1 MCSPPQLC
9 VLPKAA
15 SSQSRVVSLQ
25 NPRWSKPT
33 RYLVC
38 PETGFYEF
46 TRIAA
51 PSSTPRSWLID
62 GARGVVRKDAE
73 DAERGP
79 VEGTSEVFETHIT
92 KDGEVF
98 VATPYDPLFLVLP
111 ALASDAGKKRMFL
124 PRDDHID
131 KLGETSPHLPQILRE
146 GKTQALFEARMAAVC
161 DTVEA
166 GDESMYRLNKT
177 KLLEELL
184 SKAKKLS
191 ESGLP
196 KSMEERFVAKPLEA
210 PVLTRRSQ
218 PQPTTLTTEESG
230 LEDSQTPATEKS
242 ESQASV
248 TSVETTDSGTT
259 QASVS
264 TAATT
269 PSAES
274 SEEETIAAAMTPSA
288 EVLSLQRLRVAFNFI
303 LSAYL
308 PPSLASIL
316 KTNLAAADTK
326 PDFAPLEEYL
336 SKLAELKAELLA
348 SRAAT
353 DYSRKRGLDDIEDE
367 RAEKRRR
374 KEEEEKR
381 KKAGESRGVK
391 QLKKVNVSGMKKM
404 SDFFKKKT

>member
-1 MCSPPQLC
+1 MSSPPQLFI
-9 VLPKAA
+9 LPKTA
-15 SSQSRVVSLQ
+15 SSESRIVALQ

-33 RYLVC
+33 RYLAC

-62 GARGVVRKDAE
+62 GARGVVRNERNDGTEETLSSTSKD
-73 DAERGP
+73 
-79 VEGTSEVFETHIT
+79 FETHIA
-92 KDGEVF
+92 KDGEIF

-124 PRDDHID
+124 SSDDHID
-131 KLGETSPHLPQILRE
+131 KLSEASPHLPQILRQ
-146 GKTQALFEARMAAVC
+146 GNTQKLVEDRMAAVC

-166 GDESMYRLNKT
+166 GDESMYRLNEA
-177 KLLEELL
+177 KLLNEIL
-184 SKAKKLS
+184 SKARKLS

-196 KSMEERFVAKPLEA
+196 KSMEERFVRKPLEA

-218 PQPTTLTTEESG
+218 PQLTATTEDPTT
-230 LEDSQTPATEKS
+230 EDSQTPATEKS
-242 ESQASV
+242 ESQASIS
-248 TSVETTDSGTT
+248 SVETAESATT

-269 PSAES
+269 PNAEL
-274 SEEETIAAAMTPSA
+274 SEEETITAAMTASP

-303 LSAYL
+303 ASAYL
-308 PPSLASIL
+308 PPSLASAL
-316 KTNLAAADTK
+316 RPGLAAADSQT
-326 PDFAPLEEYL
+326 DFAPLDDYL
-336 SKLAELKAELLA
+336 SKLAKLKAEVLA
-348 SRAAT
+348 ARAAT

-367 RAEKRRR
+367 RAEKRRK
-374 KEEEEKR
+374 KEEEDKR

-404 SDFFKKKT
+404 SDFFKKKP

>member
-1 MCSPPQLC
+1 MANPPQLFI
-9 VLPKAA
+9 LPKKA
-15 SSQSRVVSLQ
+15 SAESRVVTLH

-51 PSSTPRSWLID
+51 PSSTPRSWLIE
-62 GARGVVRKDAE
+62 GARGVVKKSGDDE
-73 DAERGP
+73 P
-79 VEGTSEVFETHIT
+79 VEVSTSTSEDFETHIT
-92 KDGEVF
+92 KDGEIF

-111 ALASDAGKKRMFL
+111 ALAADSGKKRMFL
-124 PRDDHID
+124 SSDDHID
-131 KLGETSPHLPQILRE
+131 KLTETSPHLQHILR
-146 GKTQALFEARMAAVC
+146 GAKTRTLIEARMAAVC
-161 DTVEA
+161 DSVEA
-166 GDESMYRLNKT
+166 GDETMFRLSET

-184 SKAKKLS
+184 SKAQRLT
-191 ESGLP
+191 LP
-196 KSMEERFVAKPLEA
+196 KSMEEKFVSKPLEA

-218 PQPTTLTTEESG
+218 PHPVQTTETSIEEG
-230 LEDSQTPATEKS
+230 PGTPMTETT
-242 ESQASV
+242 ESQASIS
-248 TSVETTDSGTT
+248 SVETSDSATT
-259 QASVS
+259 QVSVS

-269 PSAES
+269 PSTEP
-274 SEEETIAAAMTPSA
+274 SEEETITAAMTPSP

-303 LSAYL
+303 TSAYL
-308 PPSLASIL
+308 PPSLASVVRSSL
-316 KTNLAAADTK
+316 SAAESKTN
-326 PDFAPLEEYL
+326 FAPLEDYLSRL
-336 SKLAELKAELLA
+336 SKLKQEVLA

-367 RAEKRRR
+367 RAEKKRK

-391 QLKKVNVSGMKKM
+391 NLKKVNVSGMKKM